1 MSLSFGRIK
10 SDGTIDDIN
19 DNIQDNPSAGFAK
32 ERKSRR
38 EYRKWDNTKFISSL
52 KKQNQAIKS
61 YEDKNWGFCI
71 TSKERTPIPK
81 KDTLNFGAVI
91 TLKEIKNL
99 NRIEEFKHACLLRGY
114 IVSEVE
120 IDNQVNIYETAQQ
133 EIKLN

>member
-1 MSLSFGRIK
+1 MYYVKR
-10 SDGTIDDIN
+10 T
-19 DNIQDNPSAGFAK
+19 NP
-32 ERKSRR
+32 
-38 EYRKWDNTKFISSL
+38 YP
-52 KKQNQAIKS
+52 Q
-61 YEDKNWGFCI
+61 
-71 TSKERTPIPK
+71 